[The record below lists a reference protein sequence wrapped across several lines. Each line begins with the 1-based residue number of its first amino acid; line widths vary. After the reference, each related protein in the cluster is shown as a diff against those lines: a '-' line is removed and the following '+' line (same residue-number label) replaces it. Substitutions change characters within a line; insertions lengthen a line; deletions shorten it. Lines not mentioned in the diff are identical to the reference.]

1 MPLLG
6 RPSIRDR
13 TCKAEA
19 STIPCSSRVVLP
31 LAFTDTTR
39 SESGRSVSLCQSA
52 LNSYAHRSLAFGVT
66 SVGFDRFRALMRV
79 RGWWDLPRSAPLNL
93 QNFLSFMTA
102 IAHWPCLL
110 KTSWMWYQCT
120 ERCGSSTRMSD
131 CGFRKDERSLAES
144 LCVVV
149 QLRVDVHE

>member
-1 MPLLG
+1 MPLLS
-6 RPSIRDR
+6 RPPIQDR

-19 STIPCSSRVVLP
+19 STIRYSSCVVLP

-39 SESGRSVSLCQSA
+39 SGSERSVSLCQSA
-52 LNSYAHRSLAFGVT
+52 LNSCASFDDLRRD

-79 RGWWDLPRSAPLNL
+79 RGWCDLPRSAPLNL

-102 IAHWPCLL
+102 IAHWSCLL

-120 ERCGSSTRMSD
+120 QRCGSSTKMSD